1 MIQGKA
7 DKDISGEQ
15 QGGERHYPVLQKVR
29 GQEYEKWEEV
39 KSGRN
44 GQRKRSN
51 ST

>member
-29 GQEYEKWEEV
+29 GQEYKKWEKV

-44 GQRKRSN
+44 GQRKGSN